1 MHSFGYLSNV
11 LMHTMV
17 AFKVPISHWLLFYH
31 FIVLVSSILT
41 TSFFLFLFFLFSSPL
56 SAFAIVLSNFW
67 GEGGCLLSLYF
78 VNCLVIMSLLRFI
91 SGQEEGGCLNF

>member
-1 MHSFGYLSNV
+1 VHYFGYLSNV

-17 AFKVPISHWLLFYH
+17 AFKVPISHWLLF
-31 FIVLVSSILT
+31 L
-41 TSFFLFLFFLFSSPL
+41 SFHCFDFFNSYYLFLPFLLLSFLLCFVCIRSS
-56 SAFAIVLSNFW
+56 FIHFG

-91 SGQEEGGCLNF
+91 SGQEEGVV